1 MNVSKTFQIF
11 FENFRDSKFFRKIVE
26 KLSKKFRK
34 NRGFLTT
41 LRQPKNKCV
50 PTSNDI
56 ALHSKRL
63 DLQSPLA
70 WVINKGP
77 YQGYWNLD
85 RRRREHSCLSSRKKI
100 SLGAGQGL
108 VDQNQNK
115 KQWYGSIGRFWP
127 IKGCYSQPQQ
137 CMLARLASS
146 IMRASI

>member
-1 MNVSKTFQIF
+1 MWNNRNTGNSYYLALNIYWKLIF
-11 FENFRDSKFFRKIVE
+11 Y
-26 KLSKKFRK
+26 
-34 NRGFLTT
+34 
-41 LRQPKNKCV
+41 KCV

-115 KQWYGSIGRFWP
+115 NSGMAALAASGR
-127 IKGCYSQPQQ
+127 
-137 CMLARLASS
+137 
-146 IMRASI
+146 